1 MNDTIVTETIPL
13 SQDVDKGVELVINIL
28 ASYKDHEY
36 YVYEQNHCWYIGLDC
51 QSSLIIDSA
60 GTSASILNEGHNQ
73 KVPVTSNLDQI
84 ARDFVKK
91 TIKQGF
97 KIFGY
102 VGYSY
107 AAHARGIAYTPGEW
121 PLLSLMVPRYQV
133 VIAPDKIIVQGEET
147 EAFRH
152 LVDVVTSAPMHTVQ
166 RAQSMTVDISQRSSQ
181 YTTAVEKAL
190 SKIEDGQVM
199 KTIVSRAVSLPERVD
214 MLATLLVGR
223 ELNTPKRS
231 FSFNHAGY
239 QSTGFSPELIVS
251 LEQGKI
257 ITEPLAGTR
266 AFPDDLAE
274 RARLRNELENDPK
287 EIVEHIMSVK
297 EAITELQRICP
308 HESVVVEDLMSV
320 RIRGKVQHL
329 GSRVTGALGDG
340 RDCWDALNVLFPSIT
355 ASGIPKT
362 DALEAIESLESGP
375 RELYSGGVI
384 MMEPSEGTFEA
395 SLVLRSVFQDRHRQ
409 WAQAGA
415 GIISQ
420 SQPERELTETC
431 EKLSTITP
439 FLVREEEKMA
449 FREQGSQVS

>member
-1 MNDTIVTETIPL
+1 MSDTIVTETIPL
-13 SQDVDKGVELVINIL
+13 SQDVAKGVELVFNIL

-36 YVYEQNHCWYIGLDC
+36 YVYEQNHCWYIGLGC
-51 QSSLIIDSA
+51 QSSLVIDSA
-60 GTSASILNEGHNQ
+60 GTSASIFKEGHKQ
-73 KVPVTSNLDQI
+73 EIPVTSSLDQV
-84 ARDFVKK
+84 ARDFVKT
-91 TIKQGF
+91 TIKRAI

-107 AAHARGIAYTPGEW
+107 AAHTRGIPYTPGEW
-121 PLLSLMVPRYQV
+121 PLLSLMVPRHQIM
-133 VIAPDKIIVQGEET
+133 IAPDKIIVQGEDT
-147 EAFRH
+147 EEFRN
-152 LVDVVTSAPMHTVQ
+152 LVDVVASANMHAVQ
-166 RAQSMTVDISQRSSQ
+166 RAQCMTVDISQQSSQ
-181 YTTAVEKAL
+181 YTTAVERAL
-190 SKIEDGQVM
+190 SKIKDGQVM
-199 KTIVSRAVSLPERVD
+199 KTIVSRGISLPERVD

-231 FSFNHAGY
+231 FSFSHAGY
-239 QSTGFSPELIVS
+239 QSTGFSPELIAS
-251 LEQGKI
+251 LEHGKI

-266 AFPDDLAE
+266 ACPDDLAE
-274 RARLRNELENDPK
+274 RERLRNELENDPK

-297 EAITELQRICP
+297 EAIAELQRICP

-362 DALEAIESLESGP
+362 DALEAIESLEPGS
-375 RELYSGGVI
+375 RELYSGGI
-384 MMEPSEGTFEA
+384 ILMDPSGGNFEA
-395 SLVLRSVFQDRHRQ
+395 SLVLRSVFQDQRRQ

-415 GIISQ
+415 GVISQ

-439 FLVREEEKMA
+439 FIVREEVEA
-449 FREQGSQVS
+449 GSN